1 MKVTKARRFTVE
13 WMKEAT
19 NRLRRRYIR
28 RGIIES
34 PISTARISPPAIVEQ
49 QRAMRG
55 YSAAMPA
62 AGWTE
67 DITRS
72 NQAIADAW
80 SNEERRRA
88 DLKERGEYVSRF
100 GDITA
105 DMVFESRTHN
115 VTGLEPAVP
124 ALSPLEAAQATT
136 VSDLENEIQMVE
148 RSRAD
153 KSITVPG
160 RPSKREVLE
169 RAGGDEVRAAQVE
182 RKLDEL
188 YGVEA

>member
-1 MKVTKARRFTVE
+1 MNIGKRLRRVV
-13 WMKEAT
+13 
-19 NRLRRRYIR
+19 NRLRGSIVEPTRS
-28 RGIIES
+28 E
-34 PISTARISPPAIVEQ
+34 PMTPPAIREQ

-55 YSAAMPA
+55 YSASVSPDE
-62 AGWTE
+62 WTE

-72 NQAIADAW
+72 NEQIADAW
-80 SNEERRRA
+80 SAEERRRT

-124 ALSPLEAAQATT
+124 ALSPVEFKQAAT
-136 VSDLENEIQMVE
+136 VSDLTSEIQMIE
-148 RSRAD
+148 RGQAD
-153 KSITVPG
+153 KSVTVPS

-169 RAGGDEVRAAQVE
+169 RTGGDEARAAQVE
-182 RKLDEL
+182 QKLDEL

>member
-1 MKVTKARRFTVE
+1 MGLLK
-13 WMKEAT
+13 
-19 NRLRRRYIR
+19 RLRRIFSQAEV
-28 RGIIES
+28 GHQHIAPVDPE
-34 PISTARISPPAIVEQ
+34 AIFYKRQEQ
-49 QRAMRG
+49 RG
-55 YSAAMPA
+55 YASARPA
-62 AGWTE
+62 NQWTE
-67 DITRS
+67 DIARS
-72 NQAIADAW
+72 NQEIADAW
-80 SNEERRRA
+80 SNEERRRN
-88 DLKERGEYVSRF
+88 DLKERGKYVSRF

-124 ALSPLEAAQATT
+124 ALSPLEASQATT

-160 RPSKREVLE
+160 RPTKREVLE
-169 RAGGDEVRAAQVE
+169 RAGGDEARAAQVE